1 MNDNAS
7 HRLFSLLRPQKRRK
21 SRNRSHVSS
30 LTLLSSLVTL
40 TSCCVTLEAAAL
52 FVVVL
57 LEESNLESRVHTHL
71 SSGTWL
77 RGSYDGVVR
86 GNGTGGRNASLPG
99 TCTNVMC
106 VGSGACRLSSRSC
119 ASVWR
124 YIFFTRYEGAQR
136 EKKKKSIT
144 AIKKKHWRWV
154 KRGQL
159 WMEKGLDSPLC
170 LLYWFGSIIGS
181 GSDLTRLFQ
190 QNDIGVIW
198 SARLWWE
205 ESWNEME
212 VVGATLTL
220 RPLPLCSVYEKLTC
234 RSLLNPWWWWDD
246 TCSPS
251 ATKRQ
256 L

>member
-7 HRLFSLLRPQKRRK
+7 QRLFSLLRLQKRRK

-52 FVVVL
+52 FAVVL

-99 TCTNVMC
+99 ACTNVMC

-124 YIFFTRYEGAQR
+124 YIFLQDMKELK
-136 EKKKKSIT
+136 EKKNFQSLLWKNKLL
-144 AIKKKHWRWV
+144 RWV

-212 VVGATLTL
+212 VIEATLTL
-220 RPLPLCSVYEKLTC
+220 RLLPLCSVHDELTC
-234 RSLLNPWWWWDD
+234 RSLLNPGWWWDV